1 MGRGRKK
8 IEKVPIDCNILDEA
22 LKKNKLSIN
31 ILTNDKKA
39 YYIDVT
45 RRTISRARH
54 DGYINPK
61 ILDKIGEQLNVD
73 PYWLTGQALN
83 VFPSMKKNS
92 EYCKIEN
99 HPYNKNAQQLKKI
112 NLSRYFQ
119 ELLILHG
126 VSFEQFNSLSE
137 ATQHGFKMEIDLVIR
152 MVIFKYFSSHTKP
165 DDVFLTNE
173 DLHKMSCDVL
183 SGETYEKLFELIE
196 S

>member
-1 MGRGRKK
+1 MGRKK
-8 IEKVPIDCNILDEA
+8 IKKVPIDCNILGEA
-22 LKKNKLSIN
+22 LKKSKLSIN
-31 ILTNDKKA
+31 KLADDEKD
-39 YYIDVT
+39 YYIGVT

-54 DGYINPK
+54 DGYINPE

-99 HPYNKNAQQLKKI
+99 HPYKKNAQQLNKI
-112 NLSRYFQ
+112 NFSHHFQ

-137 ATQHGFKMEIDLVIR
+137 ATQHGFEVELDLVIQ

-165 DDVFLTNE
+165 DDVFLANE

-183 SGETYEKLFELIE
+183 SGETYEKLFKLLE